1 MTDRKF
7 HIHDP
12 KAGAAI
18 TVRVTPRA
26 GRTAISGILED
37 GTVKISLAAA
47 PVEGSANDALVKY
60 LAEILQVSENQI
72 EIISGHTSRNKLV
85 GIIGIDAQTVQKR
98 IIDTIS

>member
-26 GRTAISGILED
+26 GRTAISGIMED
-37 GTVKISLAAA
+37 GTVKIRLAAA
-47 PVEGSANDALVKY
+47 PVGGSANDALIKY
-60 LAEILQVSENQI
+60 LADILQVSENQI
-72 EIISGHTSRNKLV
+72 EIISGHTGRNKLV
-85 GIIGIDAQTVQKR
+85 GIIGVDAQTVQKR
-98 IIDTIS
+98 IMDKIS

>member
-37 GTVKISLAAA
+37 GTVKIRLAAA
-47 PVEGSANDALVKY
+47 PVGGSANDALIKY
-60 LAEILQVSENQI
+60 LADVLQVSENQI
-72 EIISGHTSRNKLV
+72 EIISGHTGRNKLI
-85 GIIGIDAQTVQKR
+85 GIIGVDAQTVQKR
-98 IIDTIS
+98 IMDNIS

>member
-37 GTVKISLAAA
+37 GTVKIVWRLRQWMET
-47 PVEGSANDALVKY
+47 PM
-60 LAEILQVSENQI
+60 
-72 EIISGHTSRNKLV
+72 
-85 GIIGIDAQTVQKR
+85 KR
-98 IIDTIS
+98 W